1 MIRSKKLR
9 YLLFGLI
16 LLLAL
21 AVCRSRQ
28 TAASCPPPTADPN
41 GYLTT
46 ICQYIRDN
54 DIDVSP
60 GNPAQYEIVRT
71 QPSERDCRS
80 VVLVF
85 LNCCYLGDVAVL
97 DAETGEAI
105 DFRLGAK

>member
-1 MIRSKKLR
+1 MIRSQKLR

-21 AVCRSRQ
+21 AVCRFRQ

-41 GYLTT
+41 GYRAA

-60 GNPAQYEIVRT
+60 ANPARYEIIRT
-71 QPSERDCRS
+71 ELSERDGRS

-85 LNCCYLGDVAVL
+85 LNCCYLGDVAIL
-97 DAETGEAI
+97 DAETSEVI
-105 DFRLGAK
+105 DFRLGAQ